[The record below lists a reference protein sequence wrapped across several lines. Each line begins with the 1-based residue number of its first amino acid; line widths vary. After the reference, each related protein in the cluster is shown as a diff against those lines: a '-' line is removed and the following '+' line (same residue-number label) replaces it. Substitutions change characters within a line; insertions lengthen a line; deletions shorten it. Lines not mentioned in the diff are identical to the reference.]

1 MKKMMLTSMIVLLSA
16 SMANAVAVA
25 SKANEEKSPSPS
37 SSPSSSPTASEVWLP
52 TQPPTTT
59 CIDTPGWI
67 DSEGDGCDWYEL
79 ADVPSC
85 PTYGDL
91 YEGSMGVANDNCCHC
106 RGNGDQTV
114 EVVVGSSP
122 CTGNTA
128 GWVDEDGFG
137 CDWYEMNDQPGCP
150 WTGDLYGGSMG
161 VANDNCCYCFG
172 DTPSTSQCAGST
184 PGWVD
189 MFGDGC
195 SWYETND
202 QPGCPNYG
210 YNWVGSMGNAK
221 DNCCF
226 CSDTT
231 VSTFKSALPSIRTP
245 SPQYP

>member
-1 MKKMMLTSMIVLLSA
+1 MRWQWQAKPMK
-16 SMANAVAVA
+16 
-25 SKANEEKSPSPS
+25 KSPSPS

-85 PTYGDL
+85 PTYGDM

-137 CDWYEMNDQPGCP
+137 CDWYEMNDQPGCTCMEEV
-150 WTGDLYGGSMG
+150 WEWQTITAVIALVIRLQHRNALG
-161 VANDNCCYCFG
+161 VHQDGLICLEMNAAG
-172 DTPSTSQCAGST
+172 TRLMTSPVVPTMDIIG
-184 PGWVD
+184 
-189 MFGDGC
+189 
-195 SWYETND
+195 
-202 QPGCPNYG
+202 
-210 YNWVGSMGNAK
+210 
-221 DNCCF
+221 
-226 CSDTT
+226 
-231 VSTFKSALPSIRTP
+231 
-245 SPQYP
+245 